1 MSSESTTVRSGFVV
15 GADEGAAFW
24 FLNTLTINKVE
35 SAATQGRLCVVDH
48 RVPPGFAPPPHV
60 HEVSDEVL
68 FVVDGEIDGFCGDTT
83 WHAGPGSL
91 IFLPNGI
98 LHGFQFSQSGPGRLI
113 IAVSPAGFDQFVAAA
128 GTPATGLGLPE
139 PVPPDPVLITQL
151 AAAHGIRIL
160 PPPGA

>member
-1 MSSESTTVRSGFVV
+1 MSSERTTVRSGFVV

-98 LHGFQFSQSGPGRLI
+98 PHGFQFSQSGPGRLI
-113 IAVSPAGFDQFVAAA
+113 IAVSPAGFEHQHAGASVGGQAVRQDAA
-128 GTPATGLGLPE
+128 G
-139 PVPPDPVLITQL
+139 
-151 AAAHGIRIL
+151 
-160 PPPGA
+160 